1 MTTTCAVCLDGTL
14 RWIEHVNA
22 RTQLAT
28 QVALARSVC
37 FESATSGDP
46 FDPLAQAALQNYLR
60 WAQEHG
66 DWTDTSAPTRD
77 GAATCTDSLTMIQ
90 QLDDALVVMMR
101 FEMLA
106 GADIGRETGEA
117 ASDVREATQAWAL
130 LYGLPDR
137 A

>member
-1 MTTTCAVCLDGTL
+1 
-14 RWIEHVNA
+14 
-22 RTQLAT
+22 
-28 QVALARSVC
+28 
-37 FESATSGDP
+37 
-46 FDPLAQAALQNYLR
+46 
-60 WAQEHG
+60 
-66 DWTDTSAPTRD
+66 
-77 GAATCTDSLTMIQ
+77 MIQ